1 MIFRWRRSA
10 LLRGKP
16 IAVAGALLAAVVLA
30 ACGSSSSGSS
40 STATNAGSNAADVSS
55 GSSGSGKGVT
65 LHFSWQTA
73 DFPALF
79 KKSGLFNN
87 TPYTL
92 DYSVIAGPAAQIAA
106 LDGGHTDI
114 GEAGDNS
121 GAFQI
126 ANSPTTPTASNI
138 PVQGIAVTWFPD
150 APLGYPGPT
159 LYATKSS
166 GINSLAGLKGHTVG
180 YNQGGNIQAG
190 YVAAVAKAGLSAS
203 DVKPVVFQSNPEA
216 ANAFDAGHLDAV
228 VSQYANVYP
237 EVSSGKAVRV
247 ATRQQLD
254 QIGGDGWLATTSAL
268 KDPTKLAAIKDFFS
282 RVKTFFDQWY
292 PNHESDAIQIY
303 ETVLDQSPAVAK
315 INYEINEHTKFYS
328 VKSAKFL
335 QIEQTG
341 VDNAFKDKLLKTD
354 RKINIGYNPIIDPIV
369 AGSGS

>member
-1 MIFRWRRSA
+1 MISTKGRLGFWRR
-10 LLRGKP
+10 KP
-16 IAVAGALLAAVVLA
+16 ITVAAALMAAVVVA
-30 ACGSSSSGSS
+30 ACGSSSSGGSS
-40 STATNAGSNAADVSS
+40 SASNAGSNAADVSA
-55 GSSGSGKGVT
+55 GSSGSGKVT
-65 LHFSWQTA
+65 LRFSWQTA

-79 KKSGLFNN
+79 KKSGLFDN

-106 LDGGHTDI
+106 LDGGHTDL

-138 PVQGIAVTWFPD
+138 PLQGVAVTWFPD

-159 LYATKSS
+159 VYVTKSS
-166 GINSLAGLKGHTVG
+166 GITSLAGLKGHTIG

-190 YVAAVAKAGLSAS
+190 YVAALAQAGLSAS

-237 EVSSGKAVRV
+237 EVSSGRAIRL
-247 ATRQQLD
+247 ATRQQIN

-268 KDPTKLAAIKDFFS
+268 KDPAKLAAIKDFFS
-282 RVKTFFDQWY
+282 RAKKFFDDWY
-292 PNHESDAIQIY
+292 PNHESDAIHIY
-303 ETVLDQSPAVAK
+303 ETVLDQSPTVAK
-315 INYEINEHTKFYS
+315 INFEINKNTKFYS
-328 VKSAKFL
+328 VKSKQFL
-335 QIEQTG
+335 KIEQTG
-341 VDNAFKDKLLKTD
+341 VDNAFKDHLLKTD
-354 RKINIGYNPIIDPIV
+354 RKINIGYNPIIDSIV